1 VRNVPS
7 PLAGPVV
14 AILRGRRA
22 EHLDRV
28 LDTLIEAGV
37 ASLEVTLNTPG
48 ALDSLRRRHGQLPPG
63 VRLGAGT
70 VRSVSDVDDALAAGA
85 TFLVSPHTDVAIA
98 RRAREAGVDYLPG
111 AFTATEV
118 AAAWALGPCAV
129 KLFPA
134 RLGGPRYLRDLR
146 EPLDDVV
153 IVPTGGISAE
163 SVGEWFAAGAAAVGM
178 GGPLVGDAL
187 ETGDVRALR
196 ERARRVLDAVGET
209 RATGGTPGGAA

>member
-1 VRNVPS
+1 MGY

-22 EHLDRV
+22 EHLDRAIE
-28 LDTLIEAGV
+28 TLVDAGI

-48 ALDSLRRRHGQLPPG
+48 ALDCLRRAAGRVPAG

-70 VRSVSDVDDALAAGA
+70 VRSLSDVDDALAAGA
-85 TFLVSPHTDVAIA
+85 TFLVSPHTDAQIA
-98 RRAREAGVDYLPG
+98 ARARQAEVDFLPG

-118 AAAWALGPCAV
+118 VTAWSLGARAV

-146 EPLDDVV
+146 EPLADVPF
-153 IVPTGGISAE
+153 VPTGG
-163 SVGEWFAAGAAAVGM
+163 VGPDNVAEWFAAGAAAVGL
-178 GGPLVGDAL
+178 GGTLLGDAL
-187 ETGDVRALR
+187 ETGDMRRLR
-196 ERARRVLDAVGET
+196 ERADRLVGAVAEAVG
-209 RATGGTPGGAA
+209 RR

>member
-1 VRNVPS
+1 MPS

-28 LDTLIEAGV
+28 LDTLVDAGV
-37 ASLEVTLNTPG
+37 TTLEVTLNTPG
-48 ALDSLRRRHGQLPPG
+48 ALDCLRRAGGRMPAG

-70 VRSVSDVDDALAAGA
+70 VRRVSDVDEAVAAGA
-85 TFLVSPHTDVAIA
+85 TFLVSPHTDPAIA
-98 RRAREAGVDYLPG
+98 ARARQAEVDFLPG

-118 AAAWALGPCAV
+118 ATAWSLGARAV

-134 RLGGPRYLRDLR
+134 RLGGPQYLRDLR

-153 IVPTGGISAE
+153 FVPTGGVTAE
-163 SVGEWFAAGAAAVGM
+163 SVGDWFAAGAAAVGL
-178 GGPLVGDAL
+178 GGPLLGDAL
-187 ETGDVRALR
+187 ETGDLRGLR
-196 ERARRVLDAVGET
+196 ERAERLMAAVAEV
-209 RATGGTPGGAA
+209 PPHE

>member
-1 VRNVPS
+1 VPY

-22 EHLDRV
+22 EHLDAV

-37 ASLEVTLNTPG
+37 VSLEVTLNTPG
-48 ALDSLRRRHGQLPPG
+48 ALACLRRASDHLPDG

-70 VRSVSDVDDALAAGA
+70 VRRVSDVDEAVAAGA
-85 TFLVSPHTDVAIA
+85 TFLVSPHTDPLIA
-98 RRAREAGVDYLPG
+98 ERARQAEVDFLPG

-118 AAAWALGPCAV
+118 VTACSLGARAV

-146 EPLDDVV
+146 EPLDDVAF
-153 IVPTGGISAE
+153 VPTGGVSAE
-163 SVGEWFAAGAAAVGM
+163 SVGEWFAAGASAVGV
-178 GGPLVGDAL
+178 GGPLLGDVL
-187 ETGDVRALR
+187 ETGDLRALR
-196 ERARRVLDAVGET
+196 ERADRLMAAV
-209 RATGGTPGGAA
+209 AAAVSS